1 MFHGVIPRHWL
12 QVAVAV
18 ALASSLGC
26 QGPNAPAPE
35 GRAHASLLRDLSYI
49 RRGEVEL
56 LADVHRPASADTA
69 PAVILVHGGS
79 WARGSRRRMDRIAA
93 AVAEH
98 GFVAVNIEYRLAPEH
113 PYPAPLEDVLAAVCW
128 VRRHAARLR
137 VDPRRIA
144 LWGYSAGAHL
154 SALAGSRPEAT
165 NPNDVCGSEDARVQA
180 CVLGSGPTDLR
191 RLGDIGPVRRFLGG
205 PLAEIPQVVKAASP
219 VFAVHSESPPTF
231 LYHGRDDWVVSVE
244 HSRAL
249 RDALAAVDVPVQLV
263 ETARGHL
270 TQLICPDETIAHA
283 LAFLDR
289 WLAARPA
296 EARTEHV
303 RQLPRRGSRR

>member
-1 MFHGVIPRHWL
+1 MLNGVVSRTGLH
-12 QVAVAV
+12 VAVAV

-26 QGPNAPAPE
+26 QGASTPTPE
-35 GRAHASLLRDLSYI
+35 ERADAVLLRDLSYA

-56 LADVHRPASADTA
+56 LADVHRPASAEPA
-69 PAVILVHGGS
+69 PAVVLVHGGS
-79 WARGSRRRMDRIAA
+79 WARGSRSRMDRIAA

-128 VRRHAARLR
+128 VRRNAARLR

-165 NPNDVCGSEDARVQA
+165 NPSDVCGSKDARVQA

-205 PLAEIPQVVKAASP
+205 PPAEVPQLVKAASP
-219 VFAVHSESPPTF
+219 VSAVHSESPPTF
-231 LYHGRDDWVVSVE
+231 LYHGRDDWVVGVE

-249 RDALAAVDVPVQLV
+249 RDALAAADVPVQLV
-263 ETARGHL
+263 ETDRGHL
-270 TQLICPDETIAHA
+270 TQLICPDETIAQA

-296 EARTEHV
+296 
-303 RQLPRRGSRR
+303 QGD